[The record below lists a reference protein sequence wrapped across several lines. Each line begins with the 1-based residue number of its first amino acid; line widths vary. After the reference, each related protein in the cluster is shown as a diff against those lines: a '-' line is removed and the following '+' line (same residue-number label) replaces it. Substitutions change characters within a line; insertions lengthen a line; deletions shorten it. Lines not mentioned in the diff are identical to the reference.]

1 MAKTKKQGW
10 INLYKYPDTRTF
22 VDGTYSS
29 KEEAIDRFDHSS
41 LTGRYIDTIQIE
53 WEEEV

>member
-1 MAKTKKQGW
+1 MKVKKQGW

-29 KEEAIDRFDHSS
+29 KEEAIDKFYHSS